1 MKRADVSDR
10 EVVEAARD
18 FRAHERGEP
27 VAGDWLGTLFVDEL
41 LVTRTGCPLKVA
53 HAAIERA
60 MMRGLVESGVSRR
73 TCWPTPAGLELLG

>member
-1 MKRADVSDR
+1 MKRADVSD
-10 EVVEAARD
+10 EQVVEAARD

-27 VAGDWLGTLFVDEL
+27 IRRDWRGTL
-41 LVTRTGCPLKVA
+41 A

-73 TCWPTPAGLELLG
+73 TCWPTSAGLELLA